1 MIITKFWDTNLK
13 FFIYKLSLF
22 SFQNTSLMNYLRKKS
37 LENLF
42 GKQPKSFENDQKY
55 SSLFASHV
63 FTDAVL
69 EQYVN
74 KETYNQVAQAVNKG
88 SKINRRYADQIAAS
102 LKAWAMSKGATH
114 YTHWF
119 QPLTGGTAE
128 KHDAFFDLQSSGKPM
143 ENFEGTQL
151 VQQEPDASSFPS
163 GGIRNTFEARGYTA
177 WDPTSPAFILD
188 KTLCI
193 PTIFVSYTGEA
204 LDYKTPLLKSI
215 QSLDNAA
222 TEICKYFDKNV
233 TKVNAT
239 LGWEQEYFLVDKSL
253 AASRPDLIITGRT
266 LFGHQPSKGQ
276 QLDDHYFGSIPP
288 RVLSYMKELEHSA
301 IQLGIPLKT
310 RHNEVAPGQ
319 FELAPVYEE
328 ANLSVDHNSL
338 VMDLMR
344 KIANKHD
351 FIVLFHE
358 KPFEGINGSG
368 KHNNWSLSTNTGVN
382 LLSPGKTPMSNLQ
395 FLTFF
400 INTIAAVLT
409 HESLMRA
416 SIASASNDFRLGS
429 SEAPPAI
436 LSVFIGKQLTAVL
449 DNLENVSK
457 GKLSPEEKT
466 DLKLNVIGKIPAI
479 LLDNTDRNRTSPFAF
494 TGNKFEFRAVGS
506 KSNCA
511 KSITVLNA
519 AVAHQLEKFGKE
531 VEDLIE
537 KKEMKKDDAIFN
549 ALRDNLKGIKNILFE
564 GDGYSDIWIEEAKKR
579 GLSHNQNTP
588 DALTAYISK
597 KSISL
602 FEQTM
607 VFSEREV
614 MARYTVDLKEYIM
627 RVQIESRTLGDIAR
641 NHIIPTAI
649 KFQNVLIKNVKGLKE
664 IYGND
669 FQKHAE
675 VQLKIIERISG
686 HINEINKGIVQ
697 MVETRKSLNKIEEEY
712 EKAHAYCE
720 KVLPFL
726 KDIRYHC
733 DKLELVTDDDLWPL
747 AKYRELLFC
756 R

>member
-1 MIITKFWDTNLK
+1 M
-13 FFIYKLSLF
+13 FIY
-22 SFQNTSLMNYLRKKS
+22 QTTSQMNYLRKKS
-37 LENLF
+37 LEKLF
-42 GKQPKSFENDQKY
+42 GKQPRSFENDQKY

-88 SKINRRYADQIAAS
+88 SKINRTFADQIAAS
-102 LKAWAMSKGATH
+102 LKAWALSKGATH

-143 ENFEGTQL
+143 ENFDGSQL

-177 WDPTSPAFILD
+177 WDPTSPAFIFD

-215 QSLDNAA
+215 QTLDNAA

-233 TKVNAT
+233 SKVNAT

-288 RVLSYMKELEHSA
+288 RVIAYMKELEHSA

-319 FELAPVYEE
+319 FELAPIFEE

-351 FIVLFHE
+351 FIVLLHE

-368 KHNNWSLSTNTGVN
+368 KHNNWSLSTNTGIN
-382 LLSPGKTPMSNLQ
+382 LLRPGKTPMSNLQ

-400 INTIAAVLT
+400 INTIAAVLS

-429 SEAPPAI
+429 NEAPPAI
-436 LSVFIGKQLTAVL
+436 LSVFIGKQLTGVL
-449 DNLENVSK
+449 DDLENVSK

-466 DLKLNVIGKIPAI
+466 DLKLNVIGKIPEI

-519 AVAHQLEKFGKE
+519 AVAQQLEKFGKE
-531 VEDLIE
+531 VENLIE

-564 GDGYSDIWIEEAKKR
+564 GDGYSDSWINEAQKR
-579 GLSHNQNTP
+579 GLSYNQNTP
-588 DALTAYISK
+588 KALTAYISK

-602 FEQTM
+602 FEQTK
-607 VFSEREV
+607 VLSEREV
-614 MARYTVDLKEYIM
+614 MARYSVDLKEYIM

-649 KFQNVLIKNVKGLKE
+649 KYQNILIKNVKGLKE
-664 IYGND
+664 IYGSH
-669 FQKHAE
+669 FQKHGA

-686 HINEINKGIVQ
+686 HIDEINKGIVK
-697 MVETRKSLNKIEEEY
+697 MVETRKSLNKMEEEY
-712 EKAHAYCE
+712 KKAHAYCE

-726 KDIRYHC
+726 RDIRYHC
-733 DKLELVTDDDLWPL
+733 DKLELVIDDDLWPL

>member
-1 MIITKFWDTNLK
+1 M
-13 FFIYKLSLF
+13 
-22 SFQNTSLMNYLRKKS
+22 
-37 LENLF
+37 
-42 GKQPKSFENDQKY
+42 
-55 SSLFASHV
+55 
-63 FTDAVL
+63 
-69 EQYVN
+69 
-74 KETYNQVAQAVNKG
+74 NKG
-88 SKINRRYADQIAAS
+88 SKINRSFADQIAAS
-102 LKAWAMSKGATH
+102 LKAWALSKGATH

-128 KHDAFFDLQSSGKPM
+128 KHDAFFELQSSGKPI
-143 ENFEGTQL
+143 ENFDGSQL

-288 RVLSYMKELEHSA
+288 RVIAYMKELEHSA

-319 FELAPVYEE
+319 FELAPIYEE

-338 VMDLMR
+338 VMDLMS
-344 KIANKHD
+344 KIASKHD
-351 FIVLFHE
+351 FMVLFHE

-400 INTIAAVLT
+400 INTIAAVLS
-409 HESLMRA
+409 HEALMRA

-429 SEAPPAI
+429 NEAPPAI

-449 DNLENVSK
+449 DDLENVSK

-466 DLKLNVIGKIPAI
+466 DLKLNVIGKIPEI

-519 AVAHQLEKFGKE
+519 AVAQQLEKFGNE

-537 KKEMKKDDAIFN
+537 KKDMKKDDAIFN

-564 GDGYSDIWIEEAKKR
+564 GDGYSDSWINEAQKR

-588 DALTAYISK
+588 EALTAYISK

-602 FEQTM
+602 FEQTN
-607 VFSEREV
+607 VLSEREV
-614 MARYTVDLKEYIM
+614 MARYIVDLKEYIM

-641 NHIIPTAI
+641 NHIIPTGI
-649 KFQNVLIKNVKGLKE
+649 KYQNVLIENVKGLKE

-686 HINEINKGIVQ
+686 HIDEINKGIVQ
-697 MVETRKSLNKIEEEY
+697 MVETRKSSNKIEDEFK
-712 EKAHAYCE
+712 KAYAYCE
-720 KVLPFL
+720 NVLPFL
-726 KDIRYHC
+726 TDIRYHC
-733 DKLELVTDDDLWPL
+733 DKLELVVDDDLWPL

>member
-1 MIITKFWDTNLK
+1 M
-13 FFIYKLSLF
+13 
-22 SFQNTSLMNYLRKKS
+22 MNYLRKKS

-42 GKQPKSFENDQKY
+42 EKQPRSFENNQKY

-74 KETYNQVAQAVNKG
+74 KETYNQVAYAVNKG
-88 SKINRRYADQIAAS
+88 SKINRSFADQIAAS
-102 LKAWAMSKGATH
+102 LKAWALSKGATH

-128 KHDAFFDLQSSGKPM
+128 KHDAFFELQSSGKPI
-143 ENFEGTQL
+143 ENFDGSQL

-288 RVLSYMKELEHSA
+288 RVIAYMKELEHSA

-319 FELAPVYEE
+319 FELAPIYEE

-338 VMDLMR
+338 VMDLMS
-344 KIANKHD
+344 KIASKHD
-351 FIVLFHE
+351 FMVLFHE

-400 INTIAAVLT
+400 INTIAAVLS
-409 HESLMRA
+409 HEALMRA

-429 SEAPPAI
+429 NEAPPAI

-449 DNLENVSK
+449 DDLENVSK

-466 DLKLNVIGKIPAI
+466 DLKLNVIGKIPEI

-519 AVAHQLEKFGKE
+519 AVAQQLEKFGNE

-537 KKEMKKDDAIFN
+537 KKDMKKDDAIFN

-564 GDGYSDIWIEEAKKR
+564 GDGYSDSWINEAQKR

-588 DALTAYISK
+588 EALTAYISK

-602 FEQTM
+602 FEQTN
-607 VFSEREV
+607 VLSEREV
-614 MARYTVDLKEYIM
+614 MARYIVDLTEYIM

-641 NHIIPTAI
+641 NHIIPTGI
-649 KFQNVLIKNVKGLKE
+649 KYQNVLIENVKGLKE

-686 HINEINKGIVQ
+686 HIDEINKGIVQ
-697 MVETRKSLNKIEEEY
+697 MVETRKSSNKIEDEFK
-712 EKAHAYCE
+712 KAYAYCE
-720 KVLPFL
+720 NVLPFL
-726 KDIRYHC
+726 TDIRYHC
-733 DKLELVTDDDLWPL
+733 DKLELVVDDDLWPL

>member
-1 MIITKFWDTNLK
+1 
-13 FFIYKLSLF
+13 
-22 SFQNTSLMNYLRKKS
+22 MNYLRKKS

-42 GKQPKSFENDQKY
+42 DKQPRSFENDQKY
-55 SSLFASHV
+55 SSLFANSV
-63 FTDAVL
+63 FTDDEL
-69 EQYVN
+69 EQHVN
-74 KETYNQVAQAVNKG
+74 KETFNQVAQSVSKG
-88 SKINRRYADQIAAS
+88 SKINRSVADQIATS
-102 LKAWAMSKGATH
+102 LKAWALSKGATH

-128 KHDAFFDLQSSGKPM
+128 KHDAFFELQATGKPM
-143 ENFEGTQL
+143 ENFDGSQL

-177 WDPTSPAFILD
+177 WDPTSPAFILG

-288 RVLSYMKELEHSA
+288 RVIAYMQELEHSA

-319 FELAPVYEE
+319 FELAPIFEE

-344 KIANKHD
+344 KIGSKHD

-409 HESLMRA
+409 HEALIRA
-416 SIASASNDFRLGS
+416 SIASASNDLRLGS
-429 SEAPPAI
+429 NEAPPAI

-449 DNLENVSK
+449 DDLENVSK

-466 DLKLNVIGKIPAI
+466 DLKLNVIGKIPEI

-519 AVAHQLEKFGKE
+519 AVAQQLEKFGKE
-531 VEDLIE
+531 VEVLIE
-537 KKEMKKDDAIFN
+537 EKDMKKDDAIFN

-564 GDGYSDIWIEEAKKR
+564 GDGYSDSWIEEAKKR

-588 DALTAYISK
+588 EALTAYIAK
-597 KSISL
+597 KSVAL
-602 FEQTM
+602 FEQTN
-607 VFSEREV
+607 VLTEREV
-614 MARYTVDLKEYIM
+614 KARYIVDLKEYIM
-627 RVQIESRTLGDIAR
+627 RIQIESRTLGDIAR
-641 NHIIPTAI
+641 NHIIPTGI
-649 KFQNVLIKNVKGLKE
+649 KYQNVLIENVKGLKE
-664 IYGND
+664 IYGSD
-669 FQKHAE
+669 YQKFAE

-686 HINEINKGIVQ
+686 HIDEINNGIIQ
-697 MVETRKSLNKIEEEY
+697 MVETRKTLNKIEDEFK
-712 EKAHAYCE
+712 KAYTYSE
-720 KVLPFL
+720 NILPFL
-726 KDIRYHC
+726 NNIRYHC
-733 DKLELVTDDDLWPL
+733 DKLELVVDDDLWPL

>member
-1 MIITKFWDTNLK
+1 
-13 FFIYKLSLF
+13 
-22 SFQNTSLMNYLRKKS
+22 MNYLRKKS
-37 LENLF
+37 LQNLF
-42 GKQPKSFENDQKY
+42 DKQPKSFQNKKKY
-55 SSLFASHV
+55 SSLFASNV
-63 FTDAVL
+63 FTDQVM
-69 EQYVN
+69 EQYLN
-74 KETYNQVAQAVNKG
+74 KDAFDQIVLAVNKG
-88 SKINRRYADQIAAS
+88 KKINRSYADQIAAS
-102 LKAWAMSKGATH
+102 LKAWALSKGATH

-128 KHDAFFDLQSSGKPM
+128 KHDAFFDLQSSGRSI
-143 ENFEGTQL
+143 ENFDGRQL

-177 WDPTSPAFILD
+177 WDPTSPAFILS

-204 LDYKTPLLKSI
+204 LDYKTPLIKSI
-215 QSLDNAA
+215 QTLDNAA
-222 TEICKYFDKNV
+222 SEICKYFDKNV
-233 TKVNAT
+233 TKVNTT
-239 LGWEQEYFLVDKSL
+239 LGWEQEYFLVDRAL

-288 RVLSYMKELEHSA
+288 RVIAYMQELEYTA

-319 FELAPVYEE
+319 FELAPIYEE

-338 VMDLMR
+338 VMDLMN
-344 KIANKHD
+344 KIASKHD
-351 FIVLFHE
+351 FLVLFHE

-368 KHNNWSLSTNTGVN
+368 KHNNWSLLTNTGVN

-400 INTIAAVLT
+400 INTIAAVLS
-409 HESLMRA
+409 HEALMRA
-416 SIASASNDFRLGS
+416 SIASASNDCRLGAN
-429 SEAPPAI
+429 EAPPAI

-449 DNLENVSK
+449 DDLENVSK

-466 DLKLNVIGKIPAI
+466 DLKLNVIGKIPEI

-519 AVAHQLEKFGKE
+519 AVAQQLEKFGYE
-531 VEDLIE
+531 VEALIE
-537 KKEMKKDDAIFN
+537 KNGMKKDDAIFN

-564 GDGYSDIWIEEAKKR
+564 GDGYSDSWKKEAIKR
-579 GLSHNQNTP
+579 GLSHNRNTP
-588 DALTAYISK
+588 EALSAFISK
-597 KSISL
+597 KSIAL
-602 FEQTM
+602 FEQTK
-607 VFSEREV
+607 VLSEREIK
-614 MARYTVDLKEYIM
+614 ARYNVDLKEYTM
-627 RVQIESRTLGDIAR
+627 RIQIESRTLGDIAR

-649 KFQNVLIKNVKGLKE
+649 KYQNILIENVKGLKE
-664 IYGND
+664 IYGSD
-669 FQKHAE
+669 YQKFAG

-686 HINEINKGIVQ
+686 HIDEINKGIVR
-697 MVETRKSLNKIEEEY
+697 MIETRKSLNNIEDEFK
-712 EKAHAYCE
+712 KADSYCQE
-720 KVLPFL
+720 VLPFL
-726 KDIRYHC
+726 YEIRYHC
-733 DKLELVTDDDLWPL
+733 DKLELVVDDDLWPL

>member
-1 MIITKFWDTNLK
+1 
-13 FFIYKLSLF
+13 
-22 SFQNTSLMNYLRKKS
+22 MNYLRKKS

-429 SEAPPAI
+429 GEAPPAI
-436 LSVFIGKQLTAVL
+436 LSVFIGKQLTAVM

-466 DLKLNVIGKIPAI
+466 DLKLNVIGKIPEI

-519 AVAHQLEKFGKE
+519 AVAQQLEKFGKE

-669 FQKHAE
+669 FQKYAE

>member
-1 MIITKFWDTNLK
+1 
-13 FFIYKLSLF
+13 
-22 SFQNTSLMNYLRKKS
+22 MNYLRKKS

-42 GKQPKSFENDQKY
+42 EKQPRSFESDQKY
-55 SSLFASHV
+55 SSLFSSNV
-63 FTDAVL
+63 FTDAIL

-74 KETYNQVAQAVNKG
+74 KETFNQVVQVVNKG
-88 SKINRRYADQIAAS
+88 AKINRSYADQIAAS
-102 LKAWAMSKGATH
+102 LKAWALSRGATH

-128 KHDAFFDLQSSGKPM
+128 KHDAFFDLQSSGKPI
-143 ENFEGTQL
+143 ENFDGSQL

-215 QSLDNAA
+215 QILDNAA

-288 RVLSYMKELEHSA
+288 RVIAYMKELEYSA
-301 IQLGIPLKT
+301 IKLGIPLKT

-319 FELAPVYEE
+319 FELAPIYEE

-338 VMDLMR
+338 VMDLMS
-344 KIANKHD
+344 KIASKHD
-351 FIVLFHE
+351 FMVLFHE

-400 INTIAAVLT
+400 INTIAAVLS
-409 HESLMRA
+409 HEALMRA

-429 SEAPPAI
+429 NEAPPAI

-449 DNLENVSK
+449 DDLENVSI

-466 DLKLNVIGKIPAI
+466 DLKLNVIGKIPEI

-519 AVAHQLEKFGKE
+519 AVAQQLQKFGNE
-531 VEDLIE
+531 VEDLID

-564 GDGYSDIWIEEAKKR
+564 GDGYSDSWISESKKR
-579 GLSHNQNTP
+579 GLSHNRNTP
-588 DALTAYISK
+588 EALKAYISK
-597 KSISL
+597 KSIAL
-602 FEQTM
+602 FEQTNIL
-607 VFSEREV
+607 SKREV
-614 MARYTVDLKEYIM
+614 MARYIVDLKEYIM
-627 RVQIESRTLGDIAR
+627 RIQIESRTLADITR
-641 NHIIPTAI
+641 NHIIPTGI
-649 KFQNVLIKNVKGLKE
+649 KYQNVLIENVKGLKE

-669 FQKHAE
+669 YQKFAE

-686 HINEINKGIVQ
+686 HILEINNGIVN
-697 MVETRKSLNKIEEEY
+697 MVQTRKTLDEIEDDFK
-712 EKAHAYCE
+712 KAYAYCE
-720 KVLPFL
+720 NVLPFL
-726 KDIRYHC
+726 NDIRYHC
-733 DKLELVTDDDLWPL
+733 DKLELVVDDDLWPL

>member
-1 MIITKFWDTNLK
+1 M
-13 FFIYKLSLF
+13 
-22 SFQNTSLMNYLRKKS
+22 
-37 LENLF
+37 
-42 GKQPKSFENDQKY
+42 
-55 SSLFASHV
+55 A
-63 FTDAVL
+63 
-69 EQYVN
+69 
-74 KETYNQVAQAVNKG
+74 
-88 SKINRRYADQIAAS
+88 
-102 LKAWAMSKGATH
+102 LKAWALSKGATH

-128 KHDAFFDLQSSGKPM
+128 KHDAFFDLQLSGKPM
-143 ENFEGTQL
+143 ENFDGSQL

-177 WDPTSPAFILD
+177 WDPTSPAFVLG

-204 LDYKTPLLKSI
+204 LDYKTPLLKSL

-222 TEICKYFDKNV
+222 TEICKYFDKNI

-239 LGWEQEYFLVDKSL
+239 LGWEQEYFLVDKAL

-276 QLDDHYFGSIPP
+276 QLDDHYFGSIPS
-288 RVLSYMKELEHSA
+288 RVLAYMQELEFEA
-301 IQLGIPLKT
+301 MQLGIPLKT

-319 FELAPVYEE
+319 FELAPVFEE

-344 KIANKHD
+344 KMASKHD
-351 FIVLFHE
+351 FMVLFHE

-368 KHNNWSLSTNTGVN
+368 KHNNWSLATNTGVN

-400 INTIAAVLT
+400 INTIVAVLT
-409 HESLMRA
+409 HEQLLSA
-416 SIASASNDFRLGS
+416 SITSASNDHRLGS
-429 SEAPPAI
+429 NEAPPAI
-436 LSVFIGKQLTAVL
+436 LSVFIGKQLTGVL
-449 DNLENVSK
+449 EDLENVSK

-466 DLKLNVIGKIPAI
+466 DLKLNVIGKIPEI

-511 KSITVLNA
+511 KSITALNA
-519 AVAHQLEKFGKE
+519 AVAQQLENFGME
-531 VEDLIE
+531 VQSLIE
-537 KKEMKKDDAIFN
+537 EKNMKKDDAIFN
-549 ALRDNLKGIKNILFE
+549 ALRDNLKDIKKILFE
-564 GDGYSDIWIEEAKKR
+564 GDGYSENWKKEALKR

-588 DALTAYISK
+588 QALKAFVSK

-602 FEQTM
+602 FQQTK
-607 VFSEREV
+607 VLTEREAV
-614 MARYTVDLKEYIM
+614 ARYIVDLKEYIYQI
-627 RVQIESRTLGDIAR
+627 QIESRTLGDIAR
-641 NHIIPTAI
+641 NHIIPTGI
-649 KFQNVLIKNVKGLKE
+649 KYQNVLIENVKGLKE
-664 IYGND
+664 IYGKD
-669 FQKHAE
+669 YLKFAE
-675 VQLKIIERISG
+675 VQIKIIERISG
-686 HINEINKGIVQ
+686 HIQEINNGIVS
-697 MVETRKSLNKIEEEY
+697 MVETRKKINELTDEF
-712 EKAHAYCE
+712 EKASAYCE
-720 KVLPFL
+720 KVIPFL
-726 KDIRYHC
+726 RDIRYHC
-733 DKLELVTDDDLWPL
+733 DKLELVVDDDLWPL

>member
-1 MIITKFWDTNLK
+1 M
-13 FFIYKLSLF
+13 
-22 SFQNTSLMNYLRKKS
+22 MNYLRKKS

-42 GKQPKSFENDQKY
+42 EKQPRSFENNQKY

-74 KETYNQVAQAVNKG
+74 KETYNQVAYAVNKG
-88 SKINRRYADQIAAS
+88 SKINRSFADQIAAS
-102 LKAWAMSKGATH
+102 LKAWALSKGATH

-128 KHDAFFDLQSSGKPM
+128 KHDAFFELQSSGKPI
-143 ENFEGTQL
+143 ENFDGSQL

-288 RVLSYMKELEHSA
+288 RVIAYMKELEHSA

-319 FELAPVYEE
+319 FELAPIYEE

-338 VMDLMR
+338 VMDLMS
-344 KIANKHD
+344 KIASKHD
-351 FIVLFHE
+351 FMVLFHE

-400 INTIAAVLT
+400 INTIAAVLS
-409 HESLMRA
+409 HEALMRA

-429 SEAPPAI
+429 NEAPPAI

-449 DNLENVSK
+449 DDLENVSK
-457 GKLSPEEKT
+457 GKLTPEEKT
-466 DLKLNVIGKIPAI
+466 DLKLNVIGKIPEI

-519 AVAHQLEKFGKE
+519 AVAQQLEKFGNE

-537 KKEMKKDDAIFN
+537 KKDMKKDDAIFN

-564 GDGYSDIWIEEAKKR
+564 GDGYSDSWINEAQKR

-588 DALTAYISK
+588 EALTAYISK

-602 FEQTM
+602 FEQTN
-607 VFSEREV
+607 VLSEREV
-614 MARYTVDLKEYIM
+614 MARYIVDLKEYIM
-627 RVQIESRTLGDIAR
+627 RVQIDSRTLGDIAR
-641 NHIIPTAI
+641 NHIIPTGI
-649 KFQNVLIKNVKGLKE
+649 KYQNVLIENVKGLKE

-686 HINEINKGIVQ
+686 HIDEINKGIVQ
-697 MVETRKSLNKIEEEY
+697 MVETRKSLNKIEDEFK
-712 EKAHAYCE
+712 KAYAYCE
-720 KVLPFL
+720 NVLPFL
-726 KDIRYHC
+726 TDIRYHC
-733 DKLELVTDDDLWPL
+733 DKLELVVDDDLWPL

>member
-1 MIITKFWDTNLK
+1 M
-13 FFIYKLSLF
+13 
-22 SFQNTSLMNYLRKKS
+22 MNYLRKKS

-42 GKQPKSFENDQKY
+42 EKQPRSFENNQKY

-63 FTDAVL
+63 FTDVVL

-74 KETYNQVAQAVNKG
+74 KETYNQVAYAVNKG
-88 SKINRRYADQIAAS
+88 SKINRSFADQIAAS
-102 LKAWAMSKGATH
+102 LKAWALSKGATH

-128 KHDAFFDLQSSGKPM
+128 KHDAFFELQSSGKPI
-143 ENFEGTQL
+143 ENFDGSQL

-288 RVLSYMKELEHSA
+288 RVIAYMKELEHSA

-319 FELAPVYEE
+319 FELAPIYEE

-338 VMDLMR
+338 VMDLMS
-344 KIANKHD
+344 KIASKHD
-351 FIVLFHE
+351 FMVLFHE

-400 INTIAAVLT
+400 INTIAAVLS
-409 HESLMRA
+409 HEALMRA

-429 SEAPPAI
+429 NEAPPAI

-449 DNLENVSK
+449 DDLENVSK

-466 DLKLNVIGKIPAI
+466 DLKLNVIGKIPEI

-519 AVAHQLEKFGKE
+519 AVAQQLEKFGNE

-537 KKEMKKDDAIFN
+537 KKDMKKDDAIFN

-564 GDGYSDIWIEEAKKR
+564 GDGYSDSWINEAQKR

-588 DALTAYISK
+588 EALTAYISK

-602 FEQTM
+602 FEQTN
-607 VFSEREV
+607 VLSEREV
-614 MARYTVDLKEYIM
+614 MARYIVDLKEYIM

-641 NHIIPTAI
+641 NHIIPTGI
-649 KFQNVLIKNVKGLKE
+649 KYQNVLIENVKGLKE

-686 HINEINKGIVQ
+686 HIDEINKGIVQ
-697 MVETRKSLNKIEEEY
+697 MVETRKSSNKIEDEFK
-712 EKAHAYCE
+712 KAYAYCE
-720 KVLPFL
+720 NVLPFL
-726 KDIRYHC
+726 TDIRYHC
-733 DKLELVTDDDLWPL
+733 DKLELVVDDDLWPL

>member
-1 MIITKFWDTNLK
+1 
-13 FFIYKLSLF
+13 
-22 SFQNTSLMNYLRKKS
+22 
-37 LENLF
+37 
-42 GKQPKSFENDQKY
+42 
-55 SSLFASHV
+55 
-63 FTDAVL
+63 
-69 EQYVN
+69 
-74 KETYNQVAQAVNKG
+74 
-88 SKINRRYADQIAAS
+88 
-102 LKAWAMSKGATH
+102 
-114 YTHWF
+114 
-119 QPLTGGTAE
+119 
-128 KHDAFFDLQSSGKPM
+128 
-143 ENFEGTQL
+143 
-151 VQQEPDASSFPS
+151 
-163 GGIRNTFEARGYTA
+163 
-177 WDPTSPAFILD
+177 
-188 KTLCI
+188 
-193 PTIFVSYTGEA
+193 
-204 LDYKTPLLKSI
+204 LLKSI
-215 QSLDNAA
+215 QTLDNAA

-288 RVLSYMKELEHSA
+288 RVIAYMKELEHSA

-319 FELAPVYEE
+319 FELAPIYEE

-338 VMDLMR
+338 VMDLMS
-344 KIANKHD
+344 KIASKHD
-351 FIVLFHE
+351 FMVLFHE

-400 INTIAAVLT
+400 INTIAAVLS
-409 HESLMRA
+409 HEALMRA

-429 SEAPPAI
+429 NEAPPAI

-449 DNLENVSK
+449 DDLENVSK

-466 DLKLNVIGKIPAI
+466 DLKLNVIGKIPEI

-519 AVAHQLEKFGKE
+519 AVAQQLVKFGNE

-537 KKEMKKDDAIFN
+537 KKDMKKDDAIFN

-564 GDGYSDIWIEEAKKR
+564 GDGYSDSWINEAQKR
-579 GLSHNQNTP
+579 GLSHNRNTP
-588 DALTAYISK
+588 EALTAYIAK
-597 KSISL
+597 KSIAL
-602 FEQTM
+602 FEQTN
-607 VFSEREV
+607 VLSEREV
-614 MARYTVDLKEYIM
+614 MARYIVDLKEYIM
-627 RVQIESRTLGDIAR
+627 RIQIESRTLGDIAR
-641 NHIIPTAI
+641 NHIIPTGV
-649 KFQNVLIKNVKGLKE
+649 KYQNVLIDNVKGLKE

-686 HINEINKGIVQ
+686 HIDEINKGIVQ
-697 MVETRKSLNKIEEEY
+697 MVETRKTLDKIEDEFK
-712 EKAHAYCE
+712 KAYAYCE
-720 KVLPFL
+720 NVLPFL
-726 KDIRYHC
+726 NDIRYHC
-733 DKLELVTDDDLWPL
+733 DKLELVVDDDLWPL

>member
-1 MIITKFWDTNLK
+1 
-13 FFIYKLSLF
+13 
-22 SFQNTSLMNYLRKKS
+22 MNYLRKKS

-42 GKQPKSFENDQKY
+42 DKQPRSFENDQKY
-55 SSLFASHV
+55 SSLFASNV

-74 KETYNQVAQAVNKG
+74 KETFNQVVQAVNKG
-88 SKINRRYADQIAAS
+88 SKINRTYADQIAAS
-102 LKAWAMSKGATH
+102 LKAWALSKGATH
-114 YTHWF
+114 YSHWF

-128 KHDAFFDLQSSGKPM
+128 KHDAFFDLQSSGKPI
-143 ENFEGTQL
+143 ENFDGSQL

-215 QSLDNAA
+215 QTLDNAA

-233 TKVNAT
+233 TKVSAT

-288 RVLSYMKELEHSA
+288 RVIAYMKELEHSA

-319 FELAPVYEE
+319 FELAPIYEE

-338 VMDLMR
+338 VMDLMS
-344 KIANKHD
+344 KIASKHD
-351 FIVLFHE
+351 FMVLFHE

-400 INTIAAVLT
+400 INTIAAVLS
-409 HESLMRA
+409 HEALMRA

-429 SEAPPAI
+429 NEAPPPI

-449 DNLENVSK
+449 DDLENVSK

-466 DLKLNVIGKIPAI
+466 DLKLNVIGKIPEI

-519 AVAHQLEKFGKE
+519 AVAQQLAKFGNE

-537 KKEMKKDDAIFN
+537 KKDMKKDDAIFN

-564 GDGYSDIWIEEAKKR
+564 GDGYSDSWINEAQKR
-579 GLSHNQNTP
+579 GLSHNRNTP
-588 DALTAYISK
+588 EALTAFIAK
-597 KSISL
+597 KSIAL
-602 FEQTM
+602 FEQTN
-607 VFSEREV
+607 VLSEREV
-614 MARYTVDLKEYIM
+614 MARYIVDLKEYIM
-627 RVQIESRTLGDIAR
+627 RIQIESRTLGDIAR
-641 NHIIPTAI
+641 NHIIPTCI
-649 KFQNVLIKNVKGLKE
+649 KYQNLLIDNVKGLKE

-686 HINEINKGIVQ
+686 HIDEINKGIIQ
-697 MVETRKSLNKIEEEY
+697 MVETRKTLDKIEDEFK
-712 EKAHAYCE
+712 KAYAYCE
-720 KVLPFL
+720 NVLPFL
-726 KDIRYHC
+726 NDIRYHC
-733 DKLELVTDDDLWPL
+733 DKLELVVDDDLWPL

>member
-1 MIITKFWDTNLK
+1 LIITKFWDTNLK

-466 DLKLNVIGKIPAI
+466 DLKLNVIGKIPEI

-519 AVAHQLEKFGKE
+519 AVAQQLEKFGKE

>member
-1 MIITKFWDTNLK
+1 
-13 FFIYKLSLF
+13 
-22 SFQNTSLMNYLRKKS
+22 MNYLRKKS

-466 DLKLNVIGKIPAI
+466 DLKLNVIGKIPEI

-519 AVAHQLEKFGKE
+519 AVAQQLEKFGKE

-641 NHIIPTAI
+641 NHIMPTAI

-669 FQKHAE
+669 FQKYAE

>member
-1 MIITKFWDTNLK
+1 
-13 FFIYKLSLF
+13 
-22 SFQNTSLMNYLRKKS
+22 MNYLRKNS
-37 LENLF
+37 LQNLF
-42 GKQPKSFENDQKY
+42 NKQPKSFQNEQKY
-55 SSLFASHV
+55 SSLFAGNV
-63 FTDAVL
+63 FTDAVM
-69 EQYVN
+69 EQFVN
-74 KETYNQVAQAVNKG
+74 KDAFDQIVLAVNKG
-88 SKINRRYADQIAAS
+88 SKINRSYADQIAAS
-102 LKAWAMSKGATH
+102 LKAWALSRGATH

-128 KHDAFFDLQSSGKPM
+128 KHDAFFDLQSSGKSI
-143 ENFEGTQL
+143 ENFDGSQL

-215 QSLDNAA
+215 QTLDNAA

-288 RVLSYMKELEHSA
+288 RVIAYMKELEHSA

-319 FELAPVYEE
+319 FELAPIYEE

-338 VMDLMR
+338 VMDLMH
-344 KIANKHD
+344 KIASKHD

-400 INTIAAVLT
+400 INTIAAVLS
-409 HESLMRA
+409 HEALMRA
-416 SIASASNDFRLGS
+416 SIASASNDCRLGS
-429 SEAPPAI
+429 NEAPPAI

-449 DNLENVSK
+449 DDLENVSQ

-466 DLKLNVIGKIPAI
+466 DLKLNVIGKIPEI

-519 AVAHQLEKFGKE
+519 AVAQQLEKFGKE
-531 VEDLIE
+531 VEALID
-537 KKEMKKDDAIFN
+537 KKGMKKDDAIFN

-564 GDGYSDIWIEEAKKR
+564 GDGYSDSWINEAQKR
-579 GLSHNQNTP
+579 GLSHNRNTP
-588 DALTAYISK
+588 EALTAYISK
-597 KSISL
+597 KSIAL
-602 FEQTM
+602 FEQTK
-607 VFSEREV
+607 VLSEREV
-614 MARYTVDLKEYIM
+614 KARYIVDLMEYTM
-627 RVQIESRTLGDIAR
+627 RIQIESRSLGDIAR
-641 NHIIPTAI
+641 NHIIPTAV
-649 KFQNVLIKNVKGLKE
+649 KYQNILIENVRGLKE

-669 FQKHAE
+669 YQKFAE

-686 HINEINKGIVQ
+686 HIDQISRGIVQ
-697 MVETRKSLNKIEEEY
+697 MVDTRKSLNKIEDEFK
-712 EKAHAYCE
+712 KAYAYCE

-726 KDIRYHC
+726 DDIRYHC
-733 DKLELVTDDDLWPL
+733 DKLELVVDDDLWPL

>member
-1 MIITKFWDTNLK
+1 
-13 FFIYKLSLF
+13 
-22 SFQNTSLMNYLRKKS
+22 MNYLRKKS

-42 GKQPKSFENDQKY
+42 DKQPRSFENDQKY
-55 SSLFASHV
+55 SSLFASDV

-74 KETYNQVAQAVNKG
+74 KETFNQVAQAVNKG
-88 SKINRRYADQIAAS
+88 SKINRSYADQIAAS
-102 LKAWAMSKGATH
+102 LKAWALSKCATH

-128 KHDAFFDLQSSGKPM
+128 KHDAFFELQSSGKPI
-143 ENFEGTQL
+143 ENFDGSQL

-215 QSLDNAA
+215 QTLDNAA

-288 RVLSYMKELEHSA
+288 RVIAYMKELEHSA

-319 FELAPVYEE
+319 FELAPIYEE

-338 VMDLMR
+338 VMDLMS
-344 KIANKHD
+344 KIASKHD
-351 FIVLFHE
+351 FMVLFHE

-400 INTIAAVLT
+400 INTIAAVLS
-409 HESLMRA
+409 HEALMRA

-429 SEAPPAI
+429 NEAPPAI

-449 DNLENVSK
+449 DDLENVSK

-466 DLKLNVIGKIPAI
+466 DLKLNVIGKIPEI

-519 AVAHQLEKFGKE
+519 AVAQQLAKFGNE

-537 KKEMKKDDAIFN
+537 KKDMKKDDAIFN

-564 GDGYSDIWIEEAKKR
+564 GDGYSDSWINEAQKR
-579 GLSHNQNTP
+579 GLSHNRNTP
-588 DALTAYISK
+588 EALTAYIAK
-597 KSISL
+597 KSIAL
-602 FEQTM
+602 FEQTN
-607 VFSEREV
+607 VLSEREV
-614 MARYTVDLKEYIM
+614 MARYIVDLKEYIM
-627 RVQIESRTLGDIAR
+627 RIQIESRTLGDIAR
-641 NHIIPTAI
+641 NHIIPTGV
-649 KFQNVLIKNVKGLKE
+649 KYQNVLIDNVKGLKE

-686 HINEINKGIVQ
+686 HIDEINKGIVQ
-697 MVETRKSLNKIEEEY
+697 MVETRKTLDKIEDEFK
-712 EKAHAYCE
+712 KAYAYCE
-720 KVLPFL
+720 NVLPFL
-726 KDIRYHC
+726 NDIRYHC
-733 DKLELVTDDDLWPL
+733 DKLELVVDDDLWPL

>member
-1 MIITKFWDTNLK
+1 LIITKFWDTNLK

-466 DLKLNVIGKIPAI
+466 DLKLNVIGKIPEI

-519 AVAHQLEKFGKE
+519 AVAQQLEKFGKE

-726 KDIRYHC
+726 KDIRYHS

>member
-1 MIITKFWDTNLK
+1 
-13 FFIYKLSLF
+13 
-22 SFQNTSLMNYLRKKS
+22 MNYLRKKS
-37 LENLF
+37 LQNLF
-42 GKQPKSFENDQKY
+42 DKQPQSFQNKKKY
-55 SSLFASHV
+55 SSLFASNV
-63 FTDAVL
+63 FTDQVM
-69 EQYVN
+69 EQYLN
-74 KETYNQVAQAVNKG
+74 KDAFDQIVLAVNKG
-88 SKINRRYADQIAAS
+88 KKINRSYADQIAAS
-102 LKAWAMSKGATH
+102 LKAWALSKGATH

-128 KHDAFFDLQSSGKPM
+128 KHDAFFDLQSSGRSI
-143 ENFEGTQL
+143 ENFDGRQL

-177 WDPTSPAFILD
+177 WDPTSPAFILS

-204 LDYKTPLLKSI
+204 LDYKTPLIKSI
-215 QSLDNAA
+215 QTLDNAA
-222 TEICKYFDKNV
+222 SEICKYFDKNV
-233 TKVNAT
+233 TKVNTT
-239 LGWEQEYFLVDKSL
+239 LGWEQEYFLVDRAL

-288 RVLSYMKELEHSA
+288 RVIAYMQELEYTA

-319 FELAPVYEE
+319 FELAPIYEE

-338 VMDLMR
+338 VMDLMN
-344 KIANKHD
+344 KIASKHD
-351 FIVLFHE
+351 FLVLFHE

-368 KHNNWSLSTNTGVN
+368 KHNNWSLLTNTGVN

-400 INTIAAVLT
+400 INTIAAVLS
-409 HESLMRA
+409 HEALMRA
-416 SIASASNDFRLGS
+416 SIASASNDCRLGAN
-429 SEAPPAI
+429 EAPPAI

-449 DNLENVSK
+449 DDLENVSK

-466 DLKLNVIGKIPAI
+466 DLKLNVIGKIPEI

-519 AVAHQLEKFGKE
+519 AVAQQLEKFGYE
-531 VEDLIE
+531 VEALIE
-537 KKEMKKDDAIFN
+537 KNGMKKDDAIFN

-564 GDGYSDIWIEEAKKR
+564 GDGYSDSWKKEAIKR
-579 GLSHNQNTP
+579 GLSHNRNTP
-588 DALTAYISK
+588 EALSAFISK
-597 KSISL
+597 KSIAL
-602 FEQTM
+602 FEQTK
-607 VFSEREV
+607 VLSEREIK
-614 MARYTVDLKEYIM
+614 ARYNVDLKEYTM
-627 RVQIESRTLGDIAR
+627 RIQIESRTLGDIAR

-649 KFQNVLIKNVKGLKE
+649 KYQNILIENVKGLKE
-664 IYGND
+664 IYGSD
-669 FQKHAE
+669 YQKFAG

-686 HINEINKGIVQ
+686 HIDEINKGIVR
-697 MVETRKSLNKIEEEY
+697 MIETRKSLNNIEDEFK
-712 EKAHAYCE
+712 KADSYCQE
-720 KVLPFL
+720 VLPFL
-726 KDIRYHC
+726 YDIRYHC
-733 DKLELVTDDDLWPL
+733 DKLELVVDDDLWPL

>member
-1 MIITKFWDTNLK
+1 
-13 FFIYKLSLF
+13 
-22 SFQNTSLMNYLRKKS
+22 MNYLRKKS

-42 GKQPKSFENDQKY
+42 NKQPKSFQNDQKY
-55 SSLFASHV
+55 SSLFASSV
-63 FTDAVL
+63 FTDEVL
-69 EQYVN
+69 EQFVN
-74 KETYNQVAQAVNKG
+74 KDAFNQIALSVNKG
-88 SKINRRYADQIAAS
+88 SKISRSYADQIAAS
-102 LKAWAMSKGATH
+102 LKAWALSKGATH

-128 KHDAFFDLQSSGKPM
+128 KHDAFFDLQFSGKPM
-143 ENFEGTQL
+143 ENFDGSQL

-177 WDPTSPAFILD
+177 WDPTSPAFILG

-215 QSLDNAA
+215 QTLDNAA

-239 LGWEQEYFLVDKSL
+239 LGWEQEYFLVDRAL
-253 AASRPDLIITGRT
+253 ASSRPDLIITGRT

-288 RVLSYMKELEHSA
+288 RVIAYMQELEYTA

-319 FELAPVYEE
+319 FELAPIFEE

-338 VMDLMR
+338 VMDLMH
-344 KIANKHD
+344 KIASKHD

-400 INTIAAVLT
+400 INTIAAVLS
-409 HESLMRA
+409 HEALIRA
-416 SIASASNDFRLGS
+416 SIASASNDLRLGS
-429 SEAPPAI
+429 NEAPPAI

-449 DNLENVSK
+449 DDLENVSK

-466 DLKLNVIGKIPAI
+466 DLKLNVIGKIPEI

-511 KSITVLNA
+511 KSVTVLNA
-519 AVAHQLEKFGKE
+519 AVAQQLEKFAKE
-531 VEDLIE
+531 VDNLIE
-537 KKEMKKDDAIFN
+537 EKDMKKDDAIFN
-549 ALRDNLKGIKNILFE
+549 ALRDNLKGINNILFE
-564 GDGYSDIWIEEAKKR
+564 GDGYSESWVKEAKKR
-579 GLSHNQNTP
+579 GLSHIQNTP
-588 DALTAYISK
+588 EALTEYVSK
-597 KSISL
+597 KSITL
-602 FEQTM
+602 FEQTN
-607 VFSEREV
+607 VLSEREV
-614 MARYTVDLKEYIM
+614 KARYIVDLKEYTM
-627 RVQIESRTLGDIAR
+627 RIQIESRSLGDIAR

-649 KFQNVLIKNVKGLKE
+649 KFQNILIENVKSLKE
-664 IYGND
+664 IYGKNH
-669 FQKHAE
+669 QKYAG

-686 HINEINKGIVQ
+686 HIDEINKGIIQ
-697 MVETRKSLNKIEEEY
+697 MVDTRKSLNEIEDEY
-712 EKAHAYCE
+712 KKAYAYCE

-726 KDIRYHC
+726 NDIRYHC
-733 DKLELVTDDDLWPL
+733 DKLELVVDDDLWPL

>member
-1 MIITKFWDTNLK
+1 M
-13 FFIYKLSLF
+13 FFKPSKDIKNY
-22 SFQNTSLMNYLRKKS
+22 SFR
-37 LENLF
+37 
-42 GKQPKSFENDQKY
+42 
-55 SSLFASHV
+55 
-63 FTDAVL
+63 
-69 EQYVN
+69 
-74 KETYNQVAQAVNKG
+74 NQ
-88 SKINRRYADQIAAS
+88 IF
-102 LKAWAMSKGATH
+102 L
-114 YTHWF
+114 
-119 QPLTGGTAE
+119 
-128 KHDAFFDLQSSGKPM
+128 
-143 ENFEGTQL
+143 
-151 VQQEPDASSFPS
+151 
-163 GGIRNTFEARGYTA
+163 
-177 WDPTSPAFILD
+177 AFILD

-288 RVLSYMKELEHSA
+288 RVIAYMKELEHSA

-319 FELAPVYEE
+319 FELAPIYEE

-338 VMDLMR
+338 VMDLMS
-344 KIANKHD
+344 KIASKHD
-351 FIVLFHE
+351 FMVLFHE

-368 KHNNWSLSTNTGVN
+368 KHNNWSLATNTGVN

-400 INTIAAVLT
+400 INTIAAVLS
-409 HESLMRA
+409 HEALMRA

-429 SEAPPAI
+429 NEAPPAI

-449 DNLENVSK
+449 DDLENVSK

-466 DLKLNVIGKIPAI
+466 DLKLNVIGKIPEI

-519 AVAHQLEKFGKE
+519 AVAQQLEKFGNE

-537 KKEMKKDDAIFN
+537 KKDMKKDDAIFN

-564 GDGYSDIWIEEAKKR
+564 GDGYSDSWINEAQKR

-588 DALTAYISK
+588 EALTAYISK

-602 FEQTM
+602 FEQTN
-607 VFSEREV
+607 VLSEREV
-614 MARYTVDLKEYIM
+614 MARYIVDLKEYIM

-641 NHIIPTAI
+641 NHIIPTGI
-649 KFQNVLIKNVKGLKE
+649 KYQNVLIENVKGLKE

-686 HINEINKGIVQ
+686 HIDEINKGIVQ
-697 MVETRKSLNKIEEEY
+697 MVETRKSSNKIEDEFK
-712 EKAHAYCE
+712 KAYAYCE
-720 KVLPFL
+720 NVLPFL
-726 KDIRYHC
+726 TDIRYHC
-733 DKLELVTDDDLWPL
+733 DKLELVVDDDLWPL

>member
-1 MIITKFWDTNLK
+1 
-13 FFIYKLSLF
+13 
-22 SFQNTSLMNYLRKKS
+22 MNYLRKKS

-42 GKQPKSFENDQKY
+42 DKQPRSFENDQKY
-55 SSLFASHV
+55 SSLFASNV

-74 KETYNQVAQAVNKG
+74 KETFNQVAQAVNKG
-88 SKINRRYADQIAAS
+88 SKINRSYADQIAAS
-102 LKAWAMSKGATH
+102 LKAWALSKGATH

-128 KHDAFFDLQSSGKPM
+128 KHDAFFELQSSGKPI
-143 ENFEGTQL
+143 ENFDGSQL

-215 QSLDNAA
+215 QTLDNAA

-288 RVLSYMKELEHSA
+288 RVISYMKELEHSA

-319 FELAPVYEE
+319 FELAPTYEE

-338 VMDLMR
+338 VMDLMS
-344 KIANKHD
+344 KIGSKHD
-351 FIVLFHE
+351 FMVLFHE

-400 INTIAAVLT
+400 INTIAAVLS
-409 HESLMRA
+409 HEALMRA

-429 SEAPPAI
+429 NEAPPAI

-449 DNLENVSK
+449 DDLENVSK

-466 DLKLNVIGKIPAI
+466 DLKLNVIGKIPEI

-519 AVAHQLEKFGKE
+519 AVAQQLAKFGNE

-537 KKEMKKDDAIFN
+537 KKDMKKDDAIFN

-564 GDGYSDIWIEEAKKR
+564 GDGYSDSWINEAQKR
-579 GLSHNQNTP
+579 GLSHNRNTP
-588 DALTAYISK
+588 EALTAYIAK
-597 KSISL
+597 KSIAL
-602 FEQTM
+602 FEQTN
-607 VFSEREV
+607 VLSEREV
-614 MARYTVDLKEYIM
+614 MARYIVDLKEYIM
-627 RVQIESRTLGDIAR
+627 RIQIESRTLGDIAR
-641 NHIIPTAI
+641 NHIIPTGV
-649 KFQNVLIKNVKGLKE
+649 KYQNVLINNVKGLKE

-686 HINEINKGIVQ
+686 HIDEINKGIVQ
-697 MVETRKSLNKIEEEY
+697 MVETRKTLDKIEDEFK
-712 EKAHAYCE
+712 KAYAYCE
-720 KVLPFL
+720 NVLPFL
-726 KDIRYHC
+726 NDIRYHC
-733 DKLELVTDDDLWPL
+733 DKLELVVDDDLWPL

>member
-1 MIITKFWDTNLK
+1 MFG
-13 FFIYKLSLF
+13 
-22 SFQNTSLMNYLRKKS
+22 FQNDLLMNYLRKKS
-37 LENLF
+37 LENLLD
-42 GKQPKSFENDQKY
+42 KKPRSFENNQKY
-55 SSLFASHV
+55 STLFASHV
-63 FTDAVL
+63 FTDSVL

-74 KETYNQVAQAVNKG
+74 KETYNQVASAVNSG
-88 SKINRRYADQIAAS
+88 SKINRSFADQIATS
-102 LKAWAMSKGATH
+102 LKAWALYKGATH

-128 KHDAFFDLQSSGKPM
+128 KHDAFFDLQSSNKPI
-143 ENFEGTQL
+143 ENFDGSQL

-215 QSLDNAA
+215 QTLDNAA

-233 TKVNAT
+233 TKVNTT

-288 RVLSYMKELEHSA
+288 RVIAYMKELEHSA

-319 FELAPVYEE
+319 FELAPIYEE

-338 VMDLMR
+338 VMDLMS
-344 KIANKHD
+344 KIASKHD
-351 FIVLFHE
+351 FMVLFHE

-382 LLSPGKTPMSNLQ
+382 LLSPGKTPMINLQ

-400 INTIAAVLT
+400 INTIAAVLS
-409 HESLMRA
+409 HEALMRA
-416 SIASASNDFRLGS
+416 SITSASNDFRLGS
-429 SEAPPAI
+429 NEAPPAI
-436 LSVFIGKQLTAVL
+436 LSIFIGKQLTDVL
-449 DNLENVSK
+449 DDLENVSK

-466 DLKLNVIGKIPAI
+466 DLKLNVIGKIPEI

-519 AVAHQLEKFGKE
+519 AVAQQLAKFGNE

-537 KKEMKKDDAIFN
+537 KKDMKKDDAIFN

-564 GDGYSDIWIEEAKKR
+564 GDGYSDSWIIEAQNR
-579 GLSHNQNTP
+579 GLSHNRNTP
-588 DALTAYISK
+588 EALTAYITK
-597 KSISL
+597 KSIAL
-602 FEQTM
+602 FEQTN
-607 VFSEREV
+607 VLSEREV
-614 MARYTVDLKEYIM
+614 MARYIVDLKEYVM
-627 RVQIESRTLGDIAR
+627 RIQIESRTLGDIAR
-641 NHIIPTAI
+641 NHIIPTGI
-649 KFQNVLIKNVKGLKE
+649 KYQNVLIDNVKGLKE

-669 FQKHAE
+669 YQKFAE

-686 HINEINKGIVQ
+686 HIDKINKGIVQ
-697 MVETRKSLNKIEEEY
+697 MVETRKTLDKIEDEFK
-712 EKAHAYCE
+712 KAYAYCE
-720 KVLPFL
+720 SVLPFL
-726 KDIRYHC
+726 NDIRYHC
-733 DKLELVTDDDLWPL
+733 DKLELVVDDDLWPL